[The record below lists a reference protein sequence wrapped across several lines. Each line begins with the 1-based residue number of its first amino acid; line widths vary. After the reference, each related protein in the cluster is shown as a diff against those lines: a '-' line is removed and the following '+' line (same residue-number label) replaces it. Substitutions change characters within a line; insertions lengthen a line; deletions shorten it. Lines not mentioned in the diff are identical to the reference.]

1 MARKLHDAGSHTA
14 PTRER
19 DKLFCERWLE
29 HFDKQRAYVEA
40 GFQANRSEKIAY
52 YSARKL
58 NRFMEY
64 LRPLQE
70 AKAREVTKLIV
81 VNQEDILKAMVRK
94 AVFDPGDYVEVD
106 PNSMLETVGKGKNKT
121 TRARTWNGKPLH
133 AERMKPFYKLTPDQR
148 LTVEITGVIGD
159 QVQYRLPTHREQHAA
174 QVALGRQF
182 GMFLDKLI
190 VERHQAKGAHNT
202 LALDDVPTCELQQIT
217 LRLLPYVGQEFAS
230 RLGFTI
236 EDIEEA
242 KKRIVAEV
250 PKRRN

>member
-1 MARKLHDAGSHTA
+1 MAGKRHVMGSHTT
-14 PTRER
+14 PTRKR

-29 HFDKQRAYVEA
+29 HFDNQRAYIEA
-40 GFQANRSEKIAY
+40 GFQADRSEKIAY
-52 YSARKL
+52 YSARKV

-70 AKAREVTKLIV
+70 AKAREVAKAIV

-106 PNSMLETVGKGKNKT
+106 PNPMLETVGKGKNKT
-121 TRARTWNGKPLH
+121 TRVRTWNGRPVH
-133 AERMKPFYKLTPDQR
+133 AERMKPFHKLTPEQR
-148 LTVEITGVIGD
+148 LTVEITEFIGD

-190 VERHQAKGAHNT
+190 IERHQARGAHNT
-202 LALDDVPTCELQQIT
+202 LALDDVPTHELQQIT
-217 LRLLPYVGQEFAS
+217 LRLLPYVGQDFAS
-230 RLGFTI
+230 RLGFTL
-236 EDIEEA
+236 EDIEDA

-250 PKRRN
+250 PMRPN